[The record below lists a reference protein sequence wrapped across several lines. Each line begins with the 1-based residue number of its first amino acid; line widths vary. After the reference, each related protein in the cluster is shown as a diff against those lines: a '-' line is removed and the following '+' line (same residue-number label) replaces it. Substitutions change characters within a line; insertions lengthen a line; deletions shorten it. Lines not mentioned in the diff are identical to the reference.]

1 MKKAVIIKAAAVFS
15 ATAVI
20 AVGSNALDMSAV
32 SLFGECGVAGIS
44 LSLQQYTENT
54 DKVDNGLV
62 QTASAEKPEGKAAPA
77 AEASE
82 EQQKET
88 LKEEKPVSEFE
99 NVGISVADN
108 YVNIRKK
115 PDTESE
121 ILGKLYRGAAATILE
136 TKGEWVKIKSGS
148 VTGYINADYLAI
160 GFDVEELVD
169 RYGTKWAEVTTTTL
183 KVREEPSTDAVT
195 LTLIPLGE
203 SYQVLKEKDGWVKI
217 LLDEGE
223 EGEEATT
230 GWVSKDYV
238 DIRVEFEHAISIE
251 EEEAEKRREEEA
263 RKAEEEQL
271 RKLEEERRKQQQ
283 SSNSGSSNSGSN
295 SSNSGNSGSSS
306 SGGSNS
312 GSSSSNSGSSG
323 SSSSGSSDS
332 GSTVGS
338 GSGADIAAYAQK
350 FKGNP
355 YVYGG
360 TSLTNGTDCSGFTQ
374 SVYKHFGISIP
385 RTSAAQS
392 GTGKK
397 VSLDSLKEGDLVFYA
412 KNGRVNHVAM
422 YIGGGQ
428 VIHASSPKTGIK
440 ISSYNYRTPH
450 KMVRILQS

>member
-440 ISSYNYRTPH
+440 ISTLRYRTPYCAR
-450 KMVRILQS
+450 RIVE